1 VGRGKE
7 YRERRVKSSRRRR
20 DLEQE
25 VGMERQREVRKG
37 AKERREEE
45 L

>member
-1 VGRGKE
+1 
-7 YRERRVKSSRRRR
+7 VKSSRRRR
-20 DLEQE
+20 EQE